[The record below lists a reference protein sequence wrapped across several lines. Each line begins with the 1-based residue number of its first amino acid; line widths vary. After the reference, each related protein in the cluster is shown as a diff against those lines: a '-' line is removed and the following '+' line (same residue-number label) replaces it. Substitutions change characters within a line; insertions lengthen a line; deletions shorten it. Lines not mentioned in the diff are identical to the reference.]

1 MIANLTPEERQKNL
15 QTAQEARKAKKEV
28 WKANSHNL
36 RQDFLDIN
44 HWKDLAS
51 KYKVRM
57 PTSIEPT
64 TTSRMRTYIKRCGLT
79 VKQYQEISGDF
90 LWTFLLSLIRIGL
103 FMLLWVMCLKSGTN
117 WRQC

>member
-90 LWTFLLSLIRIGL
+90 PMDVFIKL
-103 FMLLWVMCLKSGTN
+103 N
-117 WRQC
+117 PD